1 MMNYVHEYSQILE
14 SKRELITSWM
24 AKKRSEVPIPI
35 YGSVDVRDA
44 GWKVAVVDANHF
56 PAGFN
61 NVSKEDEPH
70 LAKLLKNHISRIKS
84 ECKWVHLYP
93 ESHTRNAGYIENVA
107 TIQRLLI
114 HSGFRCTVGS
124 PELSAH
130 GSLAG
135 ISGPL
140 HLSRVELKLENG
152 IEELFVEG
160 ERPCLILLNNDL
172 TEGIVPGLSANNV
185 SPPPSMGWHRRRKS
199 EHYVCLQKYV
209 DEMAQ
214 LLEID
219 SWHLMANWF
228 VSENKCLDEENCRV
242 ALAKEVDEFIENIR
256 AKYESLGI
264 EREPVVFVKN
274 DRGTYGLGIMAVK
287 EGKEL
292 LELSNR
298 KMKKLMYSKGG
309 ADVENF
315 LIQEGVPTLL
325 TEKGGA
331 PVEPVVY
338 LVDGEAASWFYRI
351 NDKKG
356 DMDNLNSPS
365 AEFFD
370 SSEVGHLYG
379 EHAKGWHALVAELSM
394 LAMGSEAIR
403 YANESS
409 NQ

>member
-1 MMNYVHEYSQILE
+1 MNYVHEYSQILE
-14 SKRELITSWM
+14 SKREQITAWM
-24 AKKRSEVPIPI
+24 TKKRSEVPIPI

-70 LAKLLKNHISRIKS
+70 LAELLKNHILRIKS

-107 TIQRLLI
+107 TIQSLLI
-114 HSGFRCTVGS
+114 RSGFRCTVGS

-394 LAMGSEAIR
+394 LAMGSEAIK

>member
-1 MMNYVHEYSQILE
+1 MNYVHEYSQILE
-14 SKRELITSWM
+14 SKREQITAWM

-152 IEELFVEG
+152 TEELFVEG

-394 LAMGSEAIR
+394 LAMGSEAIK

-409 NQ
+409 N

>member
-1 MMNYVHEYSQILE
+1 MNYVHEYSEILE
-14 SKRELITSWM
+14 SKREQITAWM
-24 AKKRSEVPIPI
+24 TKKRSEVPIPI

-70 LAKLLKNHISRIKS
+70 LAALLKNHILRIKG

-114 HSGFRCTVGS
+114 LSGFRCTVGS

-140 HLSRVELKLENG
+140 QLSRVELKLENG

-160 ERPCLILLNNDL
+160 KRPCLILLNNDL

-199 EHYVCLQKYV
+199 EHYICLQKYV

-228 VSENKCLDEENCRV
+228 VSENKCLDEETCRV

-356 DMDNLNSPS
+356 DMDNLNSPN

-394 LAMGSEAIR
+394 LAMGSEAIK

-409 NQ
+409 IQ